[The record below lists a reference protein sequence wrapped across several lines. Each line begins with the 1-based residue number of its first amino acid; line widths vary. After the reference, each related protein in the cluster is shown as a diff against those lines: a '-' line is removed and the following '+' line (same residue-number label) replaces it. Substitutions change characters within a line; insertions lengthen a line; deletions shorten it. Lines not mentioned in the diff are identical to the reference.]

1 MRNMKVDDLGVPRF
15 TNQDIVN
22 LIYEGNSD
30 KLSKILVEP
39 NRDANLYNK
48 SIKELGF
55 NFLPLKEYQ
64 PLSYDK
70 KQFDD
75 ALQSQWFMPDKYK
88 DLDIHKWMYA
98 QLQDELDKEQIGD
111 TEEWM
116 RTEAEYIEY
125 EKRGLLNL
133 LRFLIYLVDI
143 MRENNIVW
151 GVGRGS
157 SVASYILYLIGI
169 HKINSIQYGLEYN
182 EFMR

>member
-64 PLSYDK
+64 PLPYNQ

-88 DLDIHKWMYA
+88 NMDMYSYLE
-98 QLQDELDKEQIGD
+98 QKCTNTTETTRLNDEY
-111 TEEWM
+111 
-116 RTEAEYIEY
+116 AEYK
-125 EKRGLLNL
+125 KRDLVNL
-133 LRFLIYLVDI
+133 LKFLVYLVDI

-157 SVASYILYLIGI
+157 SVASYVLYLIGI
-169 HKINSIQYGLEYN
+169 HKIDSIQYGLDWH